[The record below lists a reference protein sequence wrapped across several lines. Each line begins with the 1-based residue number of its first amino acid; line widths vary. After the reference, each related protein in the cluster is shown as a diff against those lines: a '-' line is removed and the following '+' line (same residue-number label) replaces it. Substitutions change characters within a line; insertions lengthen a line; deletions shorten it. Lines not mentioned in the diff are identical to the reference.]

1 MPSASGHVVPR
12 LVSDM
17 APSQLDALREVGNIG
32 AGHAATALSEMTG
45 RRVAIGVPTVSV
57 AALGAIGE
65 ILGRGDVPLILARVR
80 ATGSFTGGLVIAF
93 TEDAAGDLTDLLL
106 GRKSRGTSWFDELG
120 SSAIKEVG
128 NVLGAAYVNALAA
141 MTGWSIPI
149 STPDLVY
156 ARADW
161 AVSLLSLESQSD
173 CGICFET
180 SFRVEGTDAEV
191 RGHVVLFPQLDV
203 LESLLEAI
211 GAEA

>member
-1 MPSASGHVVPR
+1 MPCVSGRPVPS
-12 LVSDM
+12 LVSTL
-17 APSQLDALREVGNIG
+17 APSQMDALREVGNIG

-65 ILGRGDVPLILARVR
+65 ILGRGDVPLILARVQ
-80 ATGSFTGGLVIAF
+80 ATGSFSGGLVIAF
-93 TEDAAGDLTDLLL
+93 TEPAAGELTDLML

-128 NVLGAAYVNALAA
+128 NVLGAAYVNALASL
-141 MTGWSIPI
+141 TGWSIPI
-149 STPDLVY
+149 STPDRVY

-180 SFRVEGTDAEV
+180 SLRVEGTDTEV
-191 RGHVVLFPQLDV
+191 RGHVVLFPELDV
-203 LESLLEAI
+203 LERLLEVI
-211 GAEA
+211 GA